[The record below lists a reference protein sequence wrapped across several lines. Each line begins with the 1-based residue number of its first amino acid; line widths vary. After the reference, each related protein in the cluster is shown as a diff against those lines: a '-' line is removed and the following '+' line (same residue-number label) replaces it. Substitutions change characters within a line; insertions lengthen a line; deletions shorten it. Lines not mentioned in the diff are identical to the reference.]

1 MKASNINNISKVQ
14 SMASSSTNPSPKTFM
29 VLLNQ
34 IYVIH
39 HFDHNNDYCNFRFCF
54 SAIYCIDCFAD
65 LKNVCAVCS
74 NSIELDGS
82 DASEER

>member
-1 MKASNINNISKVQ
+1 MPQPARCSNHRCVDQ
-14 SMASSSTNPSPKTFM
+14 C
-29 VLLNQ
+29 V
-34 IYVIH
+34 YVVH
-39 HFDHNNDYCNFRFCF
+39 HFDHNHDYCNLRFCF

>member
-1 MKASNINNISKVQ
+1 
-14 SMASSSTNPSPKTFM
+14 MANRSTNPSLQKLI

-34 IYVIH
+34 IYVIY
-39 HFDHNNDYCNFRFCF
+39 HFDHNHDHCNVRFCF

>member
-1 MKASNINNISKVQ
+1 MLRLKLENSRKGFIKSVHENNGKC
-14 SMASSSTNPSPKTFM
+14 TNSHSPRYH
-29 VLLNQ
+29 Q
-34 IYVIH
+34 
-39 HFDHNNDYCNFRFCF
+39 FDHNHEYCNFRFCF